1 MTNIFVGNLSLRTTE
16 QELQSEFDKFGAVGS
31 VKIITDRE
39 TLKSRGFAF
48 VTMDDQ
54 AQATAAI
61 AGINGKV
68 LDGHILKV
76 NEARP
81 REARPGQSRAPAGS
95 GYGSGGDRFSSRSG
109 FGDKPRGGGSGY
121 GGSNE
126 DIYDSKGGSGGR
138 RRGRHDSGMGGRSGG
153 RRSPR

>member
-1 MTNIFVGNLSLRTTE
+1 MNIFVGNLSLRTTE
-16 QELQSEFDKFGAVGS
+16 QELQKEFENFGEVDS
-31 VKIITDRE
+31 VKIIMDRE

-48 VTMDDQ
+48 VTMRDQ

-68 LDGHILKV
+68 LDGHILKA

-81 REARPGQSRAPAGS
+81 REARGGQSRAPAGG
-95 GYGSGGDRFSSRSG
+95 GYGSGNRFSNLSG
-109 FGDKPRGGGSGY
+109 FGDKARGGGGY
-121 GGSNE
+121 GANE
-126 DIYDSKGGSGGR
+126 DIYDSKGGNGGR
-138 RRGRHDSGMGGRSGG
+138 GRGRRGSGAGGRSGG

>member
-1 MTNIFVGNLSLRTTE
+1 MMNIFVGNLSLRTTE
-16 QELQSEFDKFGAVGS
+16 QELQNEFEKFGEVGS

-48 VTMDDQ
+48 VTMPDQ

-68 LDGHILKV
+68 LDGHILKA

-81 REARPGQSRAPAGS
+81 REARPGQSHAPAGS
-95 GYGSGGDRFSSRSG
+95 GYGSGDRFSNRSG
-109 FGDKPRGGGSGY
+109 LGDKARGGGSGGY
-121 GGSNE
+121 GNNE

-138 RRGRHDSGMGGRSGG
+138 RRGRRDSGMGGRSGG